1 MGAADPARSV
11 ARRGAALL
19 WRSLRSRPRHA
30 AISLAGSLLFAGGIL
45 GSALVLGAVT
55 DRVIVP
61 AFDTGE
67 TSAGTLALAFAA
79 ILGVG
84 VAKSA
89 GIILRRVWAFKLQ
102 LGLQA
107 EHRAAVGERY
117 QQLAL
122 SWHRRRR
129 TGELL
134 SHANA
139 DAEMMFWPIA
149 PLPFAVGVSVML
161 VGALVALALTD
172 WALAIVGAL
181 LLPAILVINAAY
193 NRAAEQPAR
202 EAQQR
207 RGDTAAV
214 AHEVIDG
221 ALVVKTLGR
230 EQAESDRFARQ
241 AARLRD
247 VLVRLGGIRAVFSPT
262 MDTLPQLGVLAILGV
277 GAWRIAEGAVS
288 TGEVVQFSYLMTLIA
303 FPIRLIGI
311 VLEELPSAVAGAERV
326 DEVLAA
332 DEQLP
337 AGAGT
342 GGAAVGPAA
351 LDGRDL
357 TFRFHDDTDRPVLE
371 AVDLAVRPGRVVAV
385 VGPTGAG
392 KSALLALA
400 ARLYDPQQGEV
411 RLDGVALPDVA
422 ELRRDVAVAFQ
433 EAFLF
438 HDTVR
443 DNITLGE
450 PFTEEEVAE
459 AAGLAQADGFIRGLP
474 YGYDTVVGERGL
486 SLSGGQR
493 QRIALARALVR
504 RPRLL
509 LLDDATS
516 SVDPTVEARILAGLR
531 DADLPSTIVTVAQ
544 RMATIGMA
552 DEVVYLEQGRVVAV
566 GDHEEL
572 LAEPGYRAI
581 VHAASAG
588 GGEP

>member
-1 MGAADPARSV
+1 M
-11 ARRGAALL
+11 
-19 WRSLRSRPRHA
+19 
-30 AISLAGSLLFAGGIL
+30 GSLLFAGGIL

-61 AFDTGE
+61 AFATGDTS
-67 TSAGTLALAFAA
+67 TGTLAAAFAA
-79 ILGVG
+79 ILAVG
-84 VAKSA
+84 VAKSV

-107 EHRAAVGERY
+107 EHRATVGERY

-139 DAEMMFWPIA
+139 DAEMMFWPMA
-149 PLPFAVGVSVML
+149 PLPFAIGVSVML
-161 VGALVALALTD
+161 VGALVALAVTD
-172 WALAIVGAL
+172 WALAVVGAL
-181 LLPAILVINAAY
+181 LLPAILVINGVY

-207 RGDTAAV
+207 RADTAAV

-230 EQAESDRFARQ
+230 EQAESDRFAHQ

-247 VLVRLGGIRAVFSPT
+247 VLVRLGRVRAVFAPT
-262 MDTLPQLGVLAILGV
+262 MDTLPQLGVLAILAV

-303 FPIRLIGI
+303 FPIRLIGV
-311 VLEELPSAVAGAERV
+311 VLEELPSAVAGAERI
-326 DEVLAA
+326 DGVLAA

-337 AGAGT
+337 AGTGT
-342 GGAAVGPAA
+342 ALSGHGPASLHA
-351 LDGRDL
+351 QDV
-357 TFRFHDDTDRPVLE
+357 TFRFDDADRPTLD
-371 AVDLAVRPGRVVAV
+371 AVNLAVQPGRVVAV

-400 ARLYDPQQGEV
+400 ARLYDPQQGAV
-411 RLDGVALPDVA
+411 HLDGAALPDVA
-422 ELRRDVAVAFQ
+422 DLRRDVAIAFQ

-443 DNITLGE
+443 DNIALGE
-450 PFTEEEVAE
+450 AFTEEEVRT
-459 AAGLAQADGFIRGLP
+459 AARLAQADAFIRTLP
-474 YGYDTVVGERGL
+474 HGYDTVVGERGL

-493 QRIALARALVR
+493 QRVALARALVR

-531 DADLPSTIVTVAQ
+531 DTALPSTIVTVAQ
-544 RMATIGMA
+544 RMATVSMA
-552 DEVVYLEQGRVVAV
+552 DEIVYLERGRALAV
-566 GDHEEL
+566 GSHEEL

-581 VHAASAG
+581 VQAASAG
-588 GGEP
+588 GGAGGAA

>member
-1 MGAADPARSV
+1 M
-11 ARRGAALL
+11 LL

-67 TSAGTLALAFAA
+67 TSTGTLALAFAA
-79 ILGVG
+79 MLGVG

-107 EHRAAVGERY
+107 EHRAVVGERY

-172 WALAIVGAL
+172 WALAVVGAL
-181 LLPAILVINAAY
+181 LLPAILVINAVY
-193 NRAAEQPAR
+193 NRAAQQPAR

-247 VLVRLGGIRAVFSPT
+247 VLVRLGHIRAIFSPT

-326 DEVLAA
+326 DQVLAA

-342 GGAAVGPAA
+342 DLAADGPAT
-351 LDGRDL
+351 LEGRDL
-357 TFRFHDDTDRPVLE
+357 TFRFDDSDRPVLE
-371 AVDLAVRPGRVVAV
+371 TVDLAVQPGRVVAV

-392 KSALLALA
+392 KSTLLALA

-411 RLDGVALPDVA
+411 RLDGIALSDVA
-422 ELRRDVAVAFQ
+422 QLRRDVAVAFQ

-450 PFTEEEVAE
+450 AFTEDEVT
-459 AAGLAQADGFIRGLP
+459 AAARLAQADGFIRGLP
-474 YGYDTVVGERGL
+474 HGYETVVGERGT

-552 DEVVYLEQGRVVAV
+552 DDVVYLEQGRVVAV
-566 GDHEEL
+566 GGHDAL

-588 GGEP
+588 GPP